1 MYFLPHCQENIT
13 MSTNEIQKRLA
24 ENLRRIRKEKKL
36 TQFELA
42 EKANIS
48 EPMLKCVELATSW
61 PSEKTLLQ
69 LSKALKIDVYHFFL
83 PVPSTVA
90 QKEFINKKI
99 RQAISVNLLEYV
111 DDVLGKISRES

>member
-1 MYFLPHCQENIT
+1 
-13 MSTNEIQKRLA
+13 MSANEIQKRLA
-24 ENLRRIRKEKKL
+24 ANLRRIRKEKKL

-48 EPMLKCVELATSW
+48 EPMLKCVELATAW

-69 LSKALKIDVYHFFL
+69 ISKALKVDVYQFFL
-83 PVPSTVA
+83 PLASSTA

-99 RQAISVNLLEYV
+99 RQAISENLREYV
-111 DDVLGKISRES
+111 DDVLEKISQ